1 MDGRAM
7 SSELYLCVYV
17 REFPAQALLRMRPEL
32 HSRAIAV
39 MDGEPPFQQVC
50 SLNKFAR
57 KLGVERGMSRA
68 EMDSFPS
75 VVLLARSQPEEL
87 AARHALLESAG
98 SFSPR
103 VEVLD
108 NEFDFSCVFDI
119 AGTEK
124 LFGSPQTLAIRVQN
138 AFATVGVTSSL
149 AVSANFHTAVCQA
162 RGLVTGRDT
171 VVISLGDERRALAH
185 LPLSVLDLSPEYA
198 ERFSQWGVATLGE
211 LAMLPEKDL
220 IARLGQEGKRLRLL
234 ARGESEHLFL
244 PIEPVLALEECIE
257 LDLPVDILDSL
268 LFGVSLMLEQLI
280 SRAKARILSLAVV
293 TAELC
298 LEGGGL
304 HTRVVRPALPT
315 NEKQLWLKLLH
326 LDWIA
331 HPPHAAVVSL
341 RLKAETGKTGKVQL
355 GLFSPQLPEPGRLD
369 VTLARIR
376 ALVGEDR
383 VGSVEIK
390 DTHHPDAFRLKPF
403 SLAASSIE
411 TTTLLEPR
419 FPAAALRCLRPAE
432 HVTMT
437 IRNNR
442 PHSFYF
448 RGLGYEAERCYGPWR
463 AAGDWWS
470 ENLWSIEE
478 WDIIARV
485 RENTFSDKTSSLL
498 CCCMTRD
505 RRSGRWH
512 IEALYD

>member
-1 MDGRAM
+1 M
-7 SSELYLCVYV
+7 SGELYLCMYV

-32 HSRAIAV
+32 RARAVAV
-39 MDGEPPFQQVC
+39 MEGEPPFQQVC
-50 SLNKFAR
+50 SFNKYAR
-57 KLGVERGMSRA
+57 KLGVELGMGRA

-75 VVLLARSQPEEL
+75 VVLLARSRLEEM
-87 AARHALLESAG
+87 AARLALLESAG

-108 NEFDFSCVFDI
+108 SEPDFSCVLDI

-124 LFGSPQTLAIRVQN
+124 LFGPPQRLAIRVQQT
-138 AFATVGVTSSL
+138 FATIGVTCSI
-149 AVSANFHTAVCQA
+149 AVSANFHSAVRMA
-162 RGLVTGRDT
+162 RGIGSGNQII
-171 VVISLGDERRALAH
+171 VISEGDERRALAH
-185 LPLSVLDLSPEYA
+185 LPLSVLDLSADYA
-198 ERFSQWGVATLGE
+198 EIFAQWGVSTLGT

-234 ARGESEHLFL
+234 ARGEAQHLFL
-244 PIEPVLALEECIE
+244 PVEPALALEECIE
-257 LDLPVDILDSL
+257 LDSPVDVLDSL

-280 SRAKARILSLAVV
+280 SRAKSRILSLAVV
-293 TAELC
+293 TAELG

-304 HTRVVRPALPT
+304 HTRVVRPAIPT

-331 HPPHAAVVSL
+331 HPPEAAVVSL
-341 RLKAETGKTGKVQL
+341 RLKVETGNTGKVQL

-376 ALVGEDR
+376 ALVGEGR
-383 VGSVEIK
+383 VGSVELK

-403 SLAASSIE
+403 SVAPSSIE
-411 TTTLLEPR
+411 REDPLEST
-419 FPAAALRCLRPAE
+419 FPAASMRRLRPPE
-432 HVTMT
+432 YVTMT

-448 RGLGYEAERCYGPWR
+448 RGVGYEAETSYGPWR

-470 ENLWSIEE
+470 ESLWSVEG
-478 WDIIARV
+478 WDIIAHAGETTVPNRV
-485 RENTFSDKTSSLL
+485 GGLL

-505 RRSGRWH
+505 LISGRWQ